1 VIIDSDALWAVS
13 TNCYVVAPEASGPAV
28 IIDAPPDVAGI
39 VQLLERHRLTPV
51 ALLVTHGHVD
61 HVGGAG
67 AVASATGV
75 TAYVHP
81 DDGYLTADPAAQIR
95 SLFGF
100 VPPDIDAFTPP
111 ERVTGLEHGTDL
123 DLAGLRFSVRHT
135 PGHTPGHC
143 VFVLEDEGTVF
154 TGDHLFAGS
163 IGRTDLPGGDFDT
176 LMASMRDQIL
186 TLPDDM
192 RVLPGHGDETTIG
205 RERTTNPFILH
216 HLPGHDHP

>member
-1 VIIDSDALWAVS
+1 MIIDSDVLWAVS
-13 TNCYVVAPEASGPAV
+13 TNCYVVAPEPGGPAV
-28 IIDAPPDVAGI
+28 IIDAPPDVDG
-39 VQLLERHRLTPV
+39 VVELLARHRLVPV

-61 HVGGAG
+61 HAGGAG
-67 AVASATGV
+67 AVVARTDI

-81 DDGYLTADPAAQIR
+81 DDDYLTADPAAQIR

-100 VPPDIDAFTPP
+100 VPPDVEEFAPP
-111 ERVTGLEHGTDL
+111 ERFVDLEHGSSL
-123 DLAGLRFSVRHT
+123 DLAGLHFGVRHT

-143 VFVLEDEGTVF
+143 VFVLEEAGAVF

-176 LMASMRDQIL
+176 LMTSMQNQIL
-186 TLPDDM
+186 TLPDEM

-216 HLPGHDHP
+216 HLP